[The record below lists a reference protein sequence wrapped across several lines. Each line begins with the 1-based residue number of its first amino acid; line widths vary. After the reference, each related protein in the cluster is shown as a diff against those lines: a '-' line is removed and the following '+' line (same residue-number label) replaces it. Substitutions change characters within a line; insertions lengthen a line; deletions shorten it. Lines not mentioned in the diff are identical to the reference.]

1 MRSKQLQ
8 QGAASNI
15 NVGAHPGQVDEAHL
29 EQNEQSSLQTQELS
43 QPAKA
48 STPAGLNTACTAS
61 YVDFSAAV
69 LLLRSP

>member
-1 MRSKQLQ
+1 VHSKQLQ
-8 QGAASNI
+8 KGKSFKI
-15 NVGAHPGQVDEAHL
+15 NVAAHPSQVDEAHL
-29 EQNEQSSLQTQELS
+29 EQKEKSSLQTQELS